1 MLACFYMHTYTSDIH
16 VTPLLKIL
24 ATGLVIEELQLLR
37 ICDPLSENPPPAIIE
52 FKLETILSVQ
62 VVFQLKSDY
71 CTKVL

>member
-1 MLACFYMHTYTSDIH
+1 MHTYTSDIH

-62 VVFQLKSDY
+62 VVLQLKSDY